1 MQGAGCRLCCRRAPR
16 DSVAPAFQPT
26 EVFRRAGLRS
36 FSLRGAAAGGLA
48 CGSSVGRIRDSFA
61 GTRPSAI
68 ELFYRATEDV
78 SSETFF
84 RSGWPTANMPRCG
97 DEAGSLGRRCTLRR
111 RAEAPSRVVCRICD
125 GVWRNRATGFSFRSD
140 MGPSACPSPRLARSG
155 RLRAGMTD
163 GPVRN
168 ERTGC
173 WRLGSDGRRPRC
185 GGPGRSDGRSA
196 SCGHRAGTVRTP
208 VLPHSSFDPVRRF
221 RRRFC
226 HRYAGGTGH
235 RKGRAGTVAAVP
247 NFWNEIIKTRFFMLY
262 LRNGAF
268 SLGRR
273 RAEAGRAPEREN
285 GYLT

>member
-1 MQGAGCRLCCRRAPR
+1 MKPDRSADGVRYAVVPKPLRVL
-16 DSVAPAFQPT
+16 SVAYAT
-26 EVFRRAGLRS
+26 
-36 FSLRGAAAGGLA
+36 A
-48 CGSSVGRIRDSFA
+48 CG
-61 GTRPSAI
+61 GT
-68 ELFYRATEDV
+68 
-78 SSETFF
+78 
-84 RSGWPTANMPRCG
+84 
-97 DEAGSLGRRCTLRR
+97 GRRDFLFGAIWGRR
-111 RAEAPSRVVCRICD
+111 LV
-125 GVWRNRATGFSFRSD
+125 
-140 MGPSACPSPRLARSG
+140 PRLARSG

-226 HRYAGGTGH
+226 CRYAGGTGH